1 MPRINRSDFL
11 QARQGQRIDLAA
23 ARADPAFRE
32 KVEAAGLRLD
42 DLDKLDLYT
51 RDGMIEGPR
60 EMRALYELLKGLER
74 GGPPE
79 ALTVKPLGWAATT
92 PVDHAHQ
99 AFEGRLEASSAAT
112 TTVPPLD
119 AVARARFPLSGPVGP
134 GAANRRDDVR
144 LVQARL
150 REVGFDLS
158 VDGSFGGQTE
168 AALETYRAM
177 LSGAE
182 ETHEE
187 HGGVAPGDLVD
198 FALSREAPPTWV
210 KLPRAGPGFVNED
223 TDGFGYGSSELKLAI
238 EELGAAYERDHLSS
252 HPGAPRI
259 GLNDAS
265 LRHGGDNRDHES
277 HENGLDLDIRLPRT
291 DGTNG
296 SDVRWANYD
305 RETAWAMLGAI
316 AANPRVE
323 RVLFSDPVLLERAKA
338 TNQPWAY
345 KVFDGGPVHRNHF
358 HADIR
363 PPKLE
368 P

>member
-1 MPRINRSDFL
+1 MPRINRSEFL
-11 QARQGQRIDLAA
+11 QTRQGQRIDLAA
-23 ARADPAFRE
+23 AKADPAFRA
-32 KVEAAGLRLD
+32 KVEAAGLQLA

-74 GGPPE
+74 GGPAE
-79 ALTVKPLGWAATT
+79 VLTVKPLGWAAIS

-99 AFEGRLEASSAAT
+99 AFEGRLEAAGGPGA
-112 TTVPPLD
+112 TVPTID
-119 AVARARFPLSGPVGP
+119 AAARARFPLSGPVGP

-144 LVQARL
+144 LVQQRL

-158 VDGSFGGQTE
+158 VDGSFGRKTE

-177 LSGAE
+177 LTGTE
-182 ETHEE
+182 ENRDE
-187 HGGVAPGDLVD
+187 HGGVRPGDLVD
-198 FALSREAPPTWV
+198 YALSREAPPTWV
-210 KLPRAGPGFVNED
+210 RLPSSGPGFVNED
-223 TDGFGYGSSELKLAI
+223 TDGFSYGSSELKAAV
-238 EELGAAYERDHLSS
+238 EELGAAYERDYLASN
-252 HPGAPRI
+252 PGKARL

-291 DGTNG
+291 DGSNG

-305 RETAWAMLGAI
+305 RETAWAMLAAI

-323 RVLFSDPVLLERAKA
+323 RVLFSDPVLLERARSSGA
-338 TNQPWAY
+338 EWAY

-363 PPKLE
+363 PPKLD